1 MDAQDSPVLS
11 ASNVDLHYGS
21 VHILQGISV
30 DIGALPRAIIG
41 PNGMGKTS
49 LCRAI
54 MGLLPLSGGNIKL
67 KGVVIDH
74 QAPDW
79 RARHGMA
86 YVPQGRRVFPT
97 LTVDEHLRIM
107 HRGKNQQWTRERI
120 YDIFPRLAE
129 RRSNFGNRLS
139 GGEQQMLAIGRALMI
154 DPCLLILD
162 EPTEGLAPVVV
173 DHVVEI
179 LQQLST
185 EGIAILL
192 VEQNLS
198 VAAELAE
205 EISIMVNGKIIDHIP
220 SSQLLHDETMQ
231 RKYLGI
237 SLDGY

>member
-1 MDAQDSPVLS
+1 
-11 ASNVDLHYGS
+11 
-21 VHILQGISV
+21 
-30 DIGALPRAIIG
+30 
-41 PNGMGKTS
+41 
-49 LCRAI
+49 
-54 MGLLPLSGGNIKL
+54 
-67 KGVVIDH
+67 
-74 QAPDW
+74 W

-107 HRGKNQQWTRERI
+107 QRGKNQQWTRERI

-154 DPCLLILD
+154 DPRLLILD
-162 EPTEGLAPVVV
+162 EPTEGLAPVIV

-198 VAAELAE
+198 VAAELADE
-205 EISIMVNGKIIDHIP
+205 LSIMVNGKIIDHIP

-237 SLDGY
+237 SLDGH